1 MSKMNIASAALVAAA
16 LFVSTA
22 EAAPVLTYNFSG
34 SVSSIISDD
43 NSGTFG
49 ANFSV
54 GDAVSGSWSFDAAAA
69 QNALLPYASYF
80 DSTFNAIVSGKSFSG
95 SAQYRIFNDAPG
107 GGDDGFSVINES
119 GTYSAP
125 VLGPLVART
134 FFIQFLGMPTTTL
147 SDLSIITDPASLASL
162 ANPAYAPH
170 GLRLDNPDGSFGGL
184 YFTIDSVT
192 PGIPEPSSYLL
203 IVAGLGLTAWATRRR
218 SLASS

>member
-54 GDAVSGSWSFDAAAA
+54 GDAVDAAAA

-170 GLRLDNPDGSFGGL
+170 GLRLDNPDGSFWR
-184 YFTIDSVT
+184 
-192 PGIPEPSSYLL
+192 
-203 IVAGLGLTAWATRRR
+203 A
-218 SLASS
+218 